1 MKSSGLSESTS
12 STRVKYRANNG
23 RSELLSFAVLAL
35 STGFSLQFIFN
46 LDVKNTPFSILQ
58 IFFDASSDEAA
69 LVWLLEKWYQ
79 VECLYEFGVEQN
91 MLYSE
96 KQDGGFGT
104 TINNASSNNK
114 SFSLLEVI
122 DCWVDEKFVEIR
134 IGGIF
139 WHRIGKLDKKI
150 LLYDWNFLRALFS
163 SFRAEKPS
171 EFPRLGGKRNTLGGK
186 RFFLR

>member
-1 MKSSGLSESTS
+1 
-12 STRVKYRANNG
+12 
-23 RSELLSFAVLAL
+23 
-35 STGFSLQFIFN
+35 
-46 LDVKNTPFSILQ
+46 
-58 IFFDASSDEAA
+58 
-69 LVWLLEKWYQ
+69 
-79 VECLYEFGVEQN
+79 

-139 WHRIGKLDKKI
+139 
-150 LLYDWNFLRALFS
+150 
-163 SFRAEKPS
+163 
-171 EFPRLGGKRNTLGGK
+171 
-186 RFFLR
+186 